1 MQGGAAGEG
10 TDAWRAIKA
19 VWASKWT
26 ERAFLNRR
34 SAGIPEA
41 DLSMAVLCMA
51 LLPADYAFVLH
62 TRSPVAEST
71 DIFGEV
77 VVGLGETLV
86 GNAPGRAFSF
96 SAPRNGGAPETLAL
110 PSKLHAHT
118 APAPGEPPLLIARS
132 DSNGEDLEGFAGA
145 GLYESVTT
153 QATGVRAV
161 EYAHERLLWDDGFRA
176 GLAARLAALAEAVEA
191 SAGSPQDIEGCVVG
205 EDIYLLQSR
214 AQV

>member
-1 MQGGAAGEG
+1 MQGSDGA
-10 TDAWRAIKA
+10 DAWRAVKA

-34 SAGIPEA
+34 AAGIPEA

-51 LLPADYAFVLH
+51 LMPAEYAFVLH
-62 TRSPVAEST
+62 SRSPVATGS
-71 DIFGEV
+71 DAVFGEV

-86 GNAPGRAFSF
+86 GNSPGRAYSF
-96 SAPRNGGAPETLAL
+96 SAERGGGAAETLAL
-110 PSKLHAHT
+110 PSKLHAHI
-118 APAPGEPPLLIARS
+118 APGGGDGGGPVLIARS

-153 QATGVRAV
+153 RAAAVHTV
-161 EYAHERLLWDDGFRA
+161 EYAHEGLLWDEGMRGGIA
-176 GLAARLAALAEAVEA
+176 GKLAALAEAVEEA
-191 SAGSPQDIEGCVVG
+191 AGAPQDIEGCLVG
-205 EDIYLLQSR
+205 DQVYLLQSR

>member
-1 MQGGAAGEG
+1 MQGSDGA
-10 TDAWRAIKA
+10 DAWAAVKA

-34 SAGIPEA
+34 AAGIPEA

-62 TRSPVAEST
+62 SRSPLASDST
-71 DIFGEV
+71 DVFGEV

-86 GNAPGRAFSF
+86 GNSPGRAYSF
-96 SAPRNGGAPETLAL
+96 SAPRGGSGGPATLAL
-110 PSKLHAHT
+110 PSKLHAHV
-118 APAPGEPPLLIARS
+118 APGGGDGAPVLIARS
-132 DSNGEDLEGFAGA
+132 DSNGEDLDGFAGA

-153 QATGVRAV
+153 RVTDVRTV
-161 EYAHERLLWDDGFRA
+161 EYAHEGLLWDEGMRA
-176 GLAARLAALAEAVEA
+176 GIAARLAGLAESVEDA
-191 SAGSPQDIEGCVVG
+191 AGAPQDIEGCLVG
-205 EDIYLLQSR
+205 DEVYLLQSR